1 MSDWRNFQIRVHGS
15 ADRPTLIYLPGLHGD
30 WTLVGSYRVALGD
43 RVRFVEVTY
52 PRTVTWSI
60 EDHVSRLLEI
70 LGKHGISEGWLLAE
84 SFGSVLAWALVERQ
98 AAFKVRGII
107 LAGGFVRYPY
117 AAMVR
122 MARMLN
128 RAIPLWC
135 IRVVCWFYG
144 RYALLRHRHARETL
158 TGVAEFV
165 RRRSEEADRAAI
177 CYRYDLILGSDARGT
192 ATRLSVP
199 VHQLCGLVDPIVPW
213 FPVRVW
219 LKRHCPA
226 NRDWRLVWRAD
237 HNVLGTAPQVA
248 AEQVV
253 SWIRAVERRE

>member
-1 MSDWRNFQIRVHGS
+1 MSDWHNFQVRVHGT

-30 WTLVGSYRVALGD
+30 WTLASSFRVALGE
-43 RVRFVEVTY
+43 RVRFVEFTY

-60 EDHVSRLLEI
+60 EEHVRRLLEI

-84 SFGSVLAWALVERQ
+84 SFGSVLAWALAEQ
-98 AAFKVRGII
+98 PAFKMRGII

-122 MARMLN
+122 TARLLN

-144 RYALLRHRHARETL
+144 HYALLRHRHAPETL
-158 TGVAEFV
+158 AGVAEFV
-165 RRRSEEADRAAI
+165 RRRSEEADRAAL
-177 CYRYDLILGSDARGT
+177 CYRYNLILGSDARGT
-192 ATRLSVP
+192 ARRLSVP

-213 FPVRVW
+213 FPVRLW

-226 NRDWRLVWRAD
+226 NREWRLVWRAD

-248 AEQVV
+248 AEQVF
-253 SWIRAVERRE
+253 SWIQRTEGSR